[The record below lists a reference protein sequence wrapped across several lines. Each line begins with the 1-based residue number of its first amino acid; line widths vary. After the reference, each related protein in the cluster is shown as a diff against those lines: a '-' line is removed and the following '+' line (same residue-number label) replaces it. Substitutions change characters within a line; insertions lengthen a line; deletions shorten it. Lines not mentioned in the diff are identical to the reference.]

1 MAFNI
6 ANFQQALV
14 GEGAR
19 PTLFE
24 ARLFFPGLDEFN
36 FTFKCKAA
44 QLPGKTLGVIEV
56 PYFGRRIKVAGDQTF
71 AEWTVTV
78 IMDETFNARNAFER
92 WMSGINEH
100 VANIRS
106 NVSYMADGEINQYDK
121 VGNIIKTYKFKGAW
135 PSDISPVDTSWE
147 SNDALEEFTAT
158 IQFQW
163 WEADNVTDKA

>member
-6 ANFQQALV
+6 ATFQQKLV

-24 ARLFFPGLDEFN
+24 ARIFFPGLEEEN
-36 FTFKCKAA
+36 FSFQCKAA

-71 AEWTVTV
+71 TEWTVTV
-78 IMDETFNARNAFER
+78 IMDESFNARNAFER

-100 VANIRS
+100 WNNLRT
-106 NVSYMADGEINQYDK
+106 NVGYMADAEVLQYDK
-121 VGNIIKTYKFKGAW
+121 VGNVIKTYKFKGMW
-135 PSDISPVDTSWE
+135 PSDISPVDVSWE
-147 SNDALEEFTAT
+147 SNDALEEFTVT
-158 IQFQW
+158 LQYQV
-163 WEADNVTDKA
+163 WEAEGVSDRA

>member
-6 ANFQQALV
+6 ATFQQKLV

-24 ARLFFPGLDEFN
+24 ARIFFPGLEEEN
-36 FTFKCKAA
+36 FSFKCKSS

-71 AEWTVTV
+71 VEWTVTI
-78 IMDETFNARNAFER
+78 IMDESFNARNAFER
-92 WMSGINEH
+92 WMSGINSH
-100 VANIRS
+100 WNNLRD
-106 NVSYMADGEINQYDK
+106 NTNYMADAEVIQYDK
-121 VGNIIKTYKFKGAW
+121 VGNVIKTYKFKGMW
-135 PSDISPVDTSWE
+135 PSDISPVDVSWE

-158 IQFQW
+158 LQYQV
-163 WEADNVTDKA
+163 WESDGVTDRA